1 MRNFIVAIDGPAGSG
16 KSTVAKI
23 LAKKYAMTYLDTGA
37 MYRMCALYF
46 IENEISID
54 KKKNIEEN
62 LPLINID
69 IEKDKFFLNGKDV
82 SLEIRTPKVTGMVS
96 YVAKIKEIREKMVE
110 LQRKISE
117 GKDVILDGRD
127 IGTVVFP
134 NADLKIFLVASPEER
149 AKRRMKDYEEK
160 GIHEDY
166 EKVLAS
172 ILERDF
178 IDSTRKEGPLKKAND
193 AVEISTDGDTID
205 ETVAKLG
212 VFIGVAKEKKAR
224 REEEQ
229 GE

>member
-1 MRNFIVAIDGPAGSG
+1 MKNFIVAIDGPAGSG

-54 KKKNIEEN
+54 KKKNIEEH

>member
-1 MRNFIVAIDGPAGSG
+1 MKNFIVAIDGPAGSG

-54 KKKNIEEN
+54 NKKNIEEN

-178 IDSTRKEGPLKKAND
+178 IDSTRKEGPLKKASD

>member
-1 MRNFIVAIDGPAGSG
+1 MKNFIVAIDGPAGSG

-54 KKKNIEEN
+54 KKKNIEEH

-160 GIHEDY
+160 DIHEDY

-178 IDSTRKEGPLKKAND
+178 IDSTRKEGPLKKASD

>member
-1 MRNFIVAIDGPAGSG
+1 MSNFIVALDGPAGSG

-23 LAKKYAMTYLDTGA
+23 LSKKYAMTYLDTGA

-46 IENEISID
+46 IENELNAEN
-54 KKKNIEEN
+54 KKEVEKH

-82 SLEIRTPKVTGMVS
+82 SEEIRTPRVSGMVS
-96 YVAKIKEIREKMVE
+96 YVAKIKEVREKMVS
-110 LQRKISE
+110 LQREISK

-149 AKRRMKDYEEK
+149 AKRRLMDYEGK
-160 GIHEDY
+160 GIEENY
-166 EKVLAS
+166 EKVLAN
-172 ILERDF
+172 ILERDH
-178 IDSTRKEGPLKKAND
+178 IDSTRKEGPLKKAKD
-193 AVEISTDGDTID
+193 AVEINTDGDTID

-212 VFIGVAKEKKAR
+212 VFIGVAREKRARKES
-224 REEEQ
+224 
-229 GE
+229 

>member
-1 MRNFIVAIDGPAGSG
+1 MKNFIVAIDGPAGSG

-54 KKKNIEEN
+54 NKKNIEEQ

>member
-1 MRNFIVAIDGPAGSG
+1 MKNFIVAIDGPAGSG

-54 KKKNIEEN
+54 KKKNIEGH

-82 SLEIRTPKVTGMVS
+82 SLKIRTPEVTGLVS

-178 IDSTRKEGPLKKAND
+178 IDSTRKEGPLKKASD

>member
-1 MRNFIVAIDGPAGSG
+1 MKNFIVAIDGPAGSG

-46 IENEISID
+46 IENGISID

-62 LPLINID
+62 LSLIKLD

-82 SLEIRTPKVTGMVS
+82 SLKIRTPEVTSMVS

-110 LQRKISE
+110 LQREISR

-134 NADLKIFLVASPEER
+134 DADLKVFLVASPEER

-160 GIHEDY
+160 GIIEEY

-178 IDSTRKEGPLKKAND
+178 IDSTRKEGPLKKADD
-193 AVEISTDGDTID
+193 AIEISTDGDTID

-224 REEEQ
+224 KENI
-229 GE
+229 

>member
-1 MRNFIVAIDGPAGSG
+1 MKNFIVAIDGPAGSG

-54 KKKNIEEN
+54 KKKNIEEH

-134 NADLKIFLVASPEER
+134 NADLKVFLVASPEER

-178 IDSTRKEGPLKKAND
+178 IDSTRKEGPLKKASD

>member
-1 MRNFIVAIDGPAGSG
+1 MKNFIVAIDGPAGSG

-193 AVEISTDGDTID
+193 AVEISTDGDTIG

>member
-1 MRNFIVAIDGPAGSG
+1 MKNFIVAIDGPAGSG

-54 KKKNIEEN
+54 KKKNIEEH

-212 VFIGVAKEKKAR
+212 VFIGVAKEKRAR

>member
-1 MRNFIVAIDGPAGSG
+1 MKNFIVAIDGPAGSG

-46 IENEISID
+46 IENEISLD
-54 KKKNIEEN
+54 KKKNIEEH

-96 YVAKIKEIREKMVE
+96 YVAKIKEVREKMVE

-127 IGTVVFP
+127 IGTIVFP
-134 NADLKIFLVASPEER
+134 NADLKVFLVASPEER

-178 IDSTRKEGPLKKAND
+178 IDSTRKEGPLKKASD

>member
-1 MRNFIVAIDGPAGSG
+1 MKNFIVAIDGPAGSG

-62 LPLINID
+62 LSLINID